1 MKIDDRK
8 LIAYVDGE
16 LDAFG
21 RAEVEAAVAADP
33 VLGVR
38 LEEHRLLRAK
48 VTGAYARVADESV
61 PAQLMAAARAGAR
74 TEPANKPDPDNVVKL
89 ADRRKPPPPPK
100 APVRVS
106 LPAWSSVAATLLVG
120 VVAGY
125 LISQQN
131 AGVLAPRMDGA
142 LVAKGALAKALN
154 NNLSASS
161 GPARLGLSFKT
172 ADGRYCRTFQA
183 DAQRVAG
190 VACREGP
197 RWIARMTTAAPAP
210 TKSFD
215 YRTAASA
222 TAPAVLAAVDGM
234 IEGEPLDRAGEIAA
248 KARRW
253 RD

>member
-16 LDAFG
+16 LDAVG
-21 RAEVEAAVAADP
+21 RAQVEAAVAADP

-38 LEEHRLLRAK
+38 LEEHRLLRSK
-48 VTGAYARVADESV
+48 VAGAYAGVAQESA
-61 PAQLMAAARAGAR
+61 PAQLMAAAQAA
-74 TEPANKPDPDNVVKL
+74 AKLDPDNVVKL
-89 ADRRKPPPPPK
+89 ADRRKPPPVAKPQVK
-100 APVRVS
+100 VS
-106 LPAWSSVAATLLVG
+106 LPAWSSVAATLMVG

-131 AGVLAPRMDGA
+131 AGVLAPSMDGS
-142 LVAKGALAKALN
+142 LVARGGLARALN

-183 DAQRVAG
+183 DAQRIAG
-190 VACREGP
+190 IACREGP

-210 TKSFD
+210 TKTHD
-215 YRTAASA
+215 YRMAASA

-234 IEGEPLDRAGEIAA
+234 IEGEPLDRAGEMAA

-253 RD
+253 RS

>member
-48 VTGAYARVADESV
+48 VGGAYAGVAQESV
-61 PAQLMAAARAGAR
+61 PAQLMAAAQAGAK
-74 TEPANKPDPDNVVKL
+74 AGNVVKL
-89 ADRRKPPPPPK
+89 ADRRKPPPVAKPQIK
-100 APVRVS
+100 LA
-106 LPAWSSVAATLLVG
+106 LPAWSSVAATLMVG

-125 LISQQN
+125 VISQQN
-131 AGVLAPRMDGA
+131 AGVLAPSMDGA
-142 LVAKGALAKALN
+142 LVARGALAKALD

-161 GPARLGLSFKT
+161 GPARLGISFKT

-183 DAQRVAG
+183 DAQRIAG
-190 VACREGP
+190 VACHEGP

-210 TKSFD
+210 TKAFD

-234 IEGEPLDRAGEIAA
+234 IEGEPLDRAGEITA

-253 RD
+253 RN

>member
-48 VTGAYARVADESV
+48 VGGAYAGVAQESV
-61 PAQLMAAARAGAR
+61 PAQLMAAAQAGAK
-74 TEPANKPDPDNVVKL
+74 AGNVVKL
-89 ADRRKPPPPPK
+89 ADRRKPPPVAKPQIK
-100 APVRVS
+100 LA
-106 LPAWSSVAATLLVG
+106 LPAWSSVAATLMVG

-125 LISQQN
+125 VISQQN
-131 AGVLAPRMDGA
+131 AGVLAPSMDGA
-142 LVAKGALAKALN
+142 LVARGALAKALD

-161 GPARLGLSFKT
+161 GPARLGISFKT

-183 DAQRVAG
+183 DAQRIAG
-190 VACREGP
+190 VACHEGP
-197 RWIARMTTAAPAP
+197 RWIARMTTAAPTP
-210 TKSFD
+210 TKAFD

-234 IEGEPLDRAGEIAA
+234 IEGEPLDRAGEITA

-253 RD
+253 RN

>member
-48 VTGAYARVADESV
+48 VGGAYAGVAQESV
-61 PAQLMAAARAGAR
+61 PAQLMAAAQAGAK
-74 TEPANKPDPDNVVKL
+74 AGNVVKL
-89 ADRRKPPPPPK
+89 ADRRKPPPVAKPQIK
-100 APVRVS
+100 LA
-106 LPAWSSVAATLLVG
+106 LPAWSSVAATLMVG

-125 LISQQN
+125 VISQQN
-131 AGVLAPRMDGA
+131 AGVLAPSMDGA
-142 LVAKGALAKALN
+142 LVARGALAKALDS
-154 NNLSASS
+154 NLSASS
-161 GPARLGLSFKT
+161 GPARLGISFKT

-183 DAQRVAG
+183 DAQRIAG
-190 VACREGP
+190 IACHEGP

-210 TKSFD
+210 TKAFD

-234 IEGEPLDRAGEIAA
+234 IEGEPLDRAGEITA

-253 RD
+253 RN

>member
-48 VTGAYARVADESV
+48 VGGAYAGVVQESV
-61 PAQLMAAARAGAR
+61 PAQLMATAQAGAK
-74 TEPANKPDPDNVVKL
+74 AGNVVKL
-89 ADRRKPPPPPK
+89 ADRRKPPPVAKPQIK
-100 APVRVS
+100 LA
-106 LPAWSSVAATLLVG
+106 LPAWSSVAATLMVG

-125 LISQQN
+125 VISQQN
-131 AGVLAPRMDGA
+131 AGVLAPSMDGA
-142 LVAKGALAKALN
+142 LVARGALAKALD
-154 NNLSASS
+154 NNLSANS
-161 GPARLGLSFKT
+161 GPARLGISFKT

-183 DAQRVAG
+183 DAQRIAG
-190 VACREGP
+190 IACHEGP

-210 TKSFD
+210 TKTFD

-234 IEGEPLDRAGEIAA
+234 IEGEPLDRAGEITA

-253 RD
+253 RN

>member
-38 LEEHRLLRAK
+38 LEEHRMLRAK
-48 VTGAYARVADESV
+48 VSGAYAAVVQESV
-61 PAQLMAAARAGAR
+61 PAQLMAAAQAGA
-74 TEPANKPDPDNVVKL
+74 KPDPNNVVTL
-89 ADRRKPPPPPK
+89 ADRRKPS
-100 APVRVS
+100 PVVKPQMKVS
-106 LPAWSSVAATLLVG
+106 LPAWSSAAATLMVG

-131 AGVLAPRMDGA
+131 AGVLAPSMDGA
-142 LVAKGALAKALN
+142 LVARGGLAKALD
-154 NNLSASS
+154 NNLSANS
-161 GPARLGLSFKT
+161 GPTRLGISFKT

-183 DAQRVAG
+183 DAQRMAG
-190 VACREGP
+190 IACHEGP

-210 TKSFD
+210 SKSFD
-215 YRTAASA
+215 YRPAASA

-234 IEGEPLDRAGEIAA
+234 IEGDPLDRAGEMAA

>member
-48 VTGAYARVADESV
+48 VGGAYSGVAQESV
-61 PAQLMAAARAGAR
+61 PAQLMAAAQAGAK
-74 TEPANKPDPDNVVKL
+74 AGNVVKL
-89 ADRRKPPPPPK
+89 ADRRKPPPVAKPQIK
-100 APVRVS
+100 LA
-106 LPAWSSVAATLLVG
+106 LPAWSSVAATLMVG

-125 LISQQN
+125 VISQQN
-131 AGVLAPRMDGA
+131 AGVLAPSMDGA
-142 LVAKGALAKALN
+142 LVARGALAKALD

-161 GPARLGLSFKT
+161 GPARLGISFKT

-183 DAQRVAG
+183 DAQRIAG
-190 VACREGP
+190 IACHEGP

-210 TKSFD
+210 TKAFD

-234 IEGEPLDRAGEIAA
+234 IEGEPLDRAGEITA

-253 RD
+253 RN

>member
-48 VTGAYARVADESV
+48 VGGAYAGVAQESV
-61 PAQLMAAARAGAR
+61 PAQLMAAAQAGAK
-74 TEPANKPDPDNVVKL
+74 AGNVVKL
-89 ADRRKPPPPPK
+89 ADRRKPPPVAKPQIK
-100 APVRVS
+100 LA
-106 LPAWSSVAATLLVG
+106 LPAWSSVAATLMVG

-125 LISQQN
+125 VISQQN
-131 AGVLAPRMDGA
+131 AGVLAPSMDGA
-142 LVAKGALAKALN
+142 LVARGALAKALD

-161 GPARLGLSFKT
+161 GPARLGISFKT

-183 DAQRVAG
+183 DTQRIAG
-190 VACREGP
+190 VACHEGP

-210 TKSFD
+210 TKAFD

-234 IEGEPLDRAGEIAA
+234 IEGEPLDRAGEITA

-253 RD
+253 RN

>member
-16 LDAFG
+16 LDAVG
-21 RAEVEAAVAADP
+21 RAQVEAAVAADP

-38 LEEHRLLRAK
+38 LEEHRLLRSK
-48 VTGAYARVADESV
+48 VAGAYAGVAQESV
-61 PAQLMAAARAGAR
+61 PAQLMAAAQAA
-74 TEPANKPDPDNVVKL
+74 AKVDPDNVVKL
-89 ADRRKPPPPPK
+89 ADRRKPPPVAKPPVK
-100 APVRVS
+100 VS
-106 LPAWSSVAATLLVG
+106 LPAWSSVAATLMVG

-131 AGVLAPRMDGA
+131 AGVLAPSMDGS
-142 LVAKGALAKALN
+142 LVARGGLARALN

-172 ADGRYCRTFQA
+172 SDGRYCRTFQA
-183 DAQRVAG
+183 DPQRIAG
-190 VACREGP
+190 IACREGP

-210 TKSFD
+210 TKTHD
-215 YRTAASA
+215 YRMAASA

-234 IEGEPLDRAGEIAA
+234 IEGEPLDRAGEMAA

-253 RD
+253 RS

>member
-48 VTGAYARVADESV
+48 VGGAYAGVAQESV
-61 PAQLMAAARAGAR
+61 PAQLMAAAQAGAK
-74 TEPANKPDPDNVVKL
+74 AGPDNVVKL
-89 ADRRKPPPPPK
+89 ADRRKPPPVAKPK
-100 APVRVS
+100 IKLA
-106 LPAWSSVAATLLVG
+106 LPAWSSVAATLMVG

-125 LISQQN
+125 VISQQN
-131 AGVLAPRMDGA
+131 AGVLAPSMDGA
-142 LVAKGALAKALN
+142 LVARGSLAKALD

-161 GPARLGLSFKT
+161 GPARLGISFKT

-183 DAQRVAG
+183 DTQRIAG
-190 VACREGP
+190 IACHEGP

-210 TKSFD
+210 TKAFD

-234 IEGEPLDRAGEIAA
+234 IEGQALDRSGEIAA